1 VGSSSERLDSTL
13 DEGSDELD
21 ARKLYLRS
29 SSKLLDL
36 LHQRLC
42 NLHLLIKKIVLPRHA
57 GSKDAGSLKF
67 LKPEIFAF
75 GGFVL
80 GVVPLCPPAGIVF
93 GRLKVEVF
101 DVRAYLAAKSTGLE
115 WKRTPDNKDPA
126 PKRPMGFDPQKAL
139 TKCEETRNVQNCVG
153 IQVMELN
160 PV

>member
-21 ARKLYLRS
+21 ARKLFLRS
-29 SSKLLDL
+29 SSKLLHL

-42 NLHLLIKKIVLPRHA
+42 NLHLLIRKIVLLRHA
-57 GSKDAGSLKF
+57 GSNDAGSLKF
-67 LKPEIFAF
+67 LKPKIFVV

-80 GVVPLCPPAGIVF
+80 GVVPFCPPAGIVF

-101 DVRAYLAAKSTGLE
+101 DVRAHLAAETTGLE
-115 WKRTPDNKDPA
+115 WKRTPDNKDLA

-139 TKCEETRNVQNCVG
+139 TKRDETRIV
-153 IQVMELN
+153 
-160 PV
+160 